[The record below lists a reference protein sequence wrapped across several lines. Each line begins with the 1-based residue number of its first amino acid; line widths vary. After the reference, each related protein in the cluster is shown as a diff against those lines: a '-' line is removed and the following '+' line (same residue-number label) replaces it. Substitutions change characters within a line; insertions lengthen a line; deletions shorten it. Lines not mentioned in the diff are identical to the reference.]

1 MDDLGYQ
8 YNPGAQGVLG
18 LFVRPSPA
26 QATAWAL
33 DKKDADKRYRGTLL
47 LANAPFAG
55 EEPYLELFQDNLNDP
70 DPAVRAA
77 AARGMAHHG
86 LPEHV
91 PLLIHALSDDE
102 LIVREEA
109 ARALQ
114 RVHNDRAVGPL
125 LGRLNPEIE
134 PEHSVRQACARALGQ
149 YAEPRVLAALAA
161 SLRDSSLA
169 VNRAASDSL
178 HTLTGQDFGL
188 DQRAWL
194 GFIAEAADPF
204 MGRLRYVYPAFHRD
218 RKWVEYIPLVP
229 QAPNE
234 PEAEPA
240 GMPRQE

>member
-8 YNPGAQGVLG
+8 YNPGAQGVFG
-18 LFVRPSPA
+18 LFSRPSPA
-26 QATAWAL
+26 QATAWAI
-33 DKKDADKRYRGTLL
+33 DEKDADKRYRGTLL

-55 EEPYLELFQDNLNDP
+55 DEPYLELFKDNLDDP
-70 DPAVRAA
+70 DPAVRSA
-77 AARGMAHHG
+77 AARGLAHHG

-91 PLLIHALSDDE
+91 PLLVRALGDDE

-114 RVHNDRAVGPL
+114 RVHSDAAVGPL
-125 LGRLNPEIE
+125 IRRLNPETE
-134 PEHSVRQACARALGQ
+134 PEPSVRQACARALGQ

-161 SLRDSSLA
+161 SLRDTSLA
-169 VNRAASDSL
+169 VNRASSDSL

-194 GFIAEAADPF
+194 AFIDESADPF
-204 MGRLRYVYPAFHRD
+204 ADQQRYVYPVFQRD
-218 RKWVEYIPLVP
+218 RTWAEYIPLMP
-229 QAPNE
+229 QPPNE